1 MIIFLIILIL
11 IIVVIARSVWKA
23 TDEDVYEEPEKES
36 HVMPGADKET
46 ETGRASGT
54 AKKSGERPSGDAA
67 KKDAGLAYGRGM
79 AKGTKKQ
86 VFSRVQSFVKS
97 LHLHH
102 TVLLSP
108 AVSAHRFPG
117 FQGTAAIFTYHCF
130 FLPSFT
136 HSAFFFPHTWHTVSE
151 HKFSPSQYA
160 QRQISFLP

>member
-67 KKDAGLAYGRGM
+67 KRMQAWHM
-79 AKGTKKQ
+79 AAVWQRERKSRQRQRKKNGN
-86 VFSRVQSFVKS
+86 
-97 LHLHH
+97 
-102 TVLLSP
+102 LLSYIP
-108 AVSAHRFPG
+108 ITGEKIFGAVH
-117 FQGTAAIFTYHCF
+117 TATEKICALIPC
-130 FLPSFT
+130 
-136 HSAFFFPHTWHTVSE
+136 AMCAGRKKRSE
-151 HKFSPSQYA
+151 
-160 QRQISFLP
+160 

>member
-86 VFSRVQSFVKS
+86 AETEEKEWESVIIYSYYGRKDIWRCAYCDGENLCSD
-97 LHLHH
+97 
-102 TVLLSP
+102 TVCHVCGKKK
-108 AVSAHRFPG
+108 A
-117 FQGTAAIFTYHCF
+117 
-130 FLPSFT
+130 
-136 HSAFFFPHTWHTVSE
+136 E
-151 HKFSPSQYA
+151 
-160 QRQISFLP
+160 